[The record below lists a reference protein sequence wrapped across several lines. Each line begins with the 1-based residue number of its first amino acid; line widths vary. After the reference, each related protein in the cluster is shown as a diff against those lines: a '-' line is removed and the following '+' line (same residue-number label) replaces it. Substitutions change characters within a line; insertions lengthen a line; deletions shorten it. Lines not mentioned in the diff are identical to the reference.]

1 MWILIALL
9 VLAAFGVL
17 GAVLKAVLLVVGAIV
32 VAVVIAG
39 WLGWR
44 SVKRQLREA
53 DRRMS
58 APPGSTTIT
67 IGEPVRSEDD
77 APPGPLPSGHDDR
90 Y

>member
-9 VLAAFGVL
+9 ILAAFGVL
-17 GAVLKAVLLVVGAIV
+17 GAVLKAVLLVIGAIV
-32 VAVVIAG
+32 LAVVIAG

-44 SVKRQLREA
+44 AMKKQLREA

-58 APPGSTTIT
+58 APPGTTTIT
-67 IGEPVRSEDD
+67 IGESVRTDD
-77 APPGPLPSGHDDR
+77 DPPGPLPSGHDDR